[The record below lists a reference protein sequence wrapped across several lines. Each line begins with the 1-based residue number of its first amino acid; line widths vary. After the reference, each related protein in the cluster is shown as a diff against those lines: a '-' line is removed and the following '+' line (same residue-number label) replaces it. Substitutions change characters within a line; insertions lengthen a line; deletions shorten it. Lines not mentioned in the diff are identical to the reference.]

1 MSLISMYKL
10 FTTFYRDI
18 LISFFEIKLNVDS
31 AILMNF
37 NFVFTNNTANVLSAE
52 STDECLRNK
61 SKDN

>member
-37 NFVFTNNTANVLSAE
+37 NFVFTNNNMECPFWKDLSL
-52 STDECLRNK
+52 SC
-61 SKDN
+61 